1 MEQEGQIFEAD
12 GFEVIVPDYM
22 KEIVAEITR
31 LARRSPDVN
40 QRSGVSVRASVANYE
55 AMLANALRRA
65 IRLGETEVVPRVSDL
80 PFVIP
85 ALQGK
90 VELETVEDGKDQQ
103 IIERLI
109 HGGVVAV
116 FNRVCGDAAVEPV
129 IEAFKSG
136 ISVETGEAQ
145 PVDDYQKLLKNIDG
159 LDLAIREVIGEDTR
173 PAVQASAVEFVLEGL
188 HLNKRLN
195 KDSLAGSGR
204 SLYRG

>member
-1 MEQEGQIFEAD
+1 MAD
-12 GFEVIVPDYM
+12 GFDVVVPDYM

-65 IRLGETEVVPRVSDL
+65 IRLDETDVVPRVSDL

-90 VELETVEDGKDQQ
+90 IELETVEDGKDQQ

-109 HGGVVAV
+109 HGAVVAV
-116 FNRVCGDAAVEPV
+116 FNRVCGEATVEPV

-136 ISVETGEAQ
+136 ISVETGEAL
-145 PVDDYQKLLKNIDG
+145 PAEDYLKLLKQVDG
-159 LDLAIREVIGEDTR
+159 LDVAVAEVVGEDTR

-195 KDSLAGSGR
+195 KDSAGAAGH

>member
-1 MEQEGQIFEAD
+1 
-12 GFEVIVPDYM
+12 
-22 KEIVAEITR
+22 
-31 LARRSPDVN
+31 VN

-65 IRLGETEVVPRVSDL
+65 IRLGETDVVPRVSDL

-109 HGGVVAV
+109 HGAVVAV
-116 FNRVCGDAAVEPV
+116 FNRISGDTAAEPV

-136 ISVETGEAQ
+136 ISVETGEAM
-145 PVDDYQKLLKNIDG
+145 PADDYLNLMKQIEG
-159 LDLAIREVIGEDTR
+159 LDVAVSEVVGEDTR

-195 KDSLAGSGR
+195 KDSVAGAGR